1 MVTRRF
7 PLWLVCGLL
16 LVKRECLGFTAGPG
30 SLSPSATG
38 ETRGYWT
45 SCPSRHHATSSP
57 FLDRTSA
64 AAAVAAAAA
73 AAAAEGTATSSRRR
87 AKTRGTTRPSIAT
100 AASTTALHAT
110 GFGPPPPA
118 APKPSAYYPNDN
130 DDEEDDH
137 RGGAGAGD
145 GGEGQQQQPFPG
157 YTDTRKVEELRGI
170 GTLFEKEDEVIRELS
185 SDEYLDIMRDWA
197 PVASFAA
204 QEAADG
210 EIKEEAA
217 SILTVLRG
225 MAVSDCLLQ
234 LAAAIS
240 YA

>member
-1 MVTRRF
+1 M
-7 PLWLVCGLL
+7 
-16 LVKRECLGFTAGPG
+16 KKECFGFTAGPG

-45 SCPSRHHATSSP
+45 SCRYHATSSP
-57 FLDRTSA
+57 LLHRTS
-64 AAAVAAAAA
+64 AAAAA
-73 AAAAEGTATSSRRR
+73 AAAAAVAGGTTATSRRRR
-87 AKTRGTTRPSIAT
+87 APARGTTRPSTAAAA

-110 GFGPPPPA
+110 GFGPPPA
-118 APKPSAYYPNDN
+118 APKPSAYYPNDDD
-130 DDEEDDH
+130 DDEDDR

-145 GGEGQQQQPFPG
+145 GDEGQQQPFPG
-157 YTDTRKVEELRGI
+157 YTDTRKVEEPRGI

-210 EIKEEAA
+210 DIKEEAA

-225 MAVSDCLLQ
+225 MAVSGCLSQPSNSHVLRM
-234 LAAAIS
+234 I
-240 YA
+240 